1 MQTYEKVHTSIS
13 TFQTNFDLDSFDY
26 EEYYF
31 SFLKFSNL
39 YIYLLSI
46 SRAQLDRR
54 KKSDEGKKGKPPYV
68 VRANF

>member
-39 YIYLLSI
+39 YIYIYI
-46 SRAQLDRR
+46 SFVNKQ
-54 KKSDEGKKGKPPYV
+54 GTT
-68 VRANF
+68 